1 MVIPSFKLKTTKHLM
16 YQDRSTDFQD
26 ILQGCY
32 RDQRSSQNALYRL
45 FYPYGMSIAIRYVN
59 TEAEAMSIVND
70 TFLKVFKNIK
80 RYDTQLEFK
89 PWFRKILVNTAI
101 NYMKKEKKYKEVLN
115 LETIPAIA
123 TQEDILSKLNY
134 KDLIKILKSLSL
146 AYRTV
151 FNLYVIE
158 GYKHEEIANML
169 GISVS
174 TSKSNLTRARV
185 KLREL
190 VIVNLKQSI

>member
-1 MVIPSFKLKTTKHLM
+1 MR
-16 YQDRSTDFQD
+16 QDKSKGFQE

-32 RDQRSSQNALYRL
+32 ENQRSCQNALYRL
-45 FYPYGMSIAIRYVN
+45 YYPYGMSIAIRYVH
-59 TEAEAMSIVND
+59 TEAEAISIVND
-70 TFLKVFKNIK
+70 AFLKVFDNIN

-89 PWFRKILVNTAI
+89 PWFRKIIVNTAI
-101 NYMKKEKKYKEVLN
+101 NFMKKEKKYKEVLDI
-115 LETIPAIA
+115 EKIPTIA
-123 TQEDILSKLNY
+123 TKEDVLSKLNY
-134 KDLIKILKSLSL
+134 QDLLETLKSLSL

-185 KLREL
+185 KLRES
-190 VIVNLKQSI
+190 IINKLKQ

>member
-1 MVIPSFKLKTTKHLM
+1 M
-16 YQDRSTDFQD
+16 
-26 ILQGCY
+26 
-32 RDQRSSQNALYRL
+32 
-45 FYPYGMSIAIRYVN
+45 
-59 TEAEAMSIVND
+59 ND
-70 TFLKVFKNIK
+70 AFLKVFTNIK

-101 NYMKKEKKYKEVLN
+101 NFMKKEKKYKEVLD
-115 LETIPAIA
+115 LETIPTVA

-134 KDLIKILKSLSL
+134 KDLLKTLKSLSL

-158 GYKHEEIANML
+158 GYKHEEI
-169 GISVS
+169 VS

-185 KLREL
+185 KLRDL
-190 VIVNLKQSI
+190 VINNLKQPI

>member
-1 MVIPSFKLKTTKHLM
+1 M

-26 ILQGCY
+26 ILKGCY

-59 TEAEAMSIVND
+59 TEAEAVSIVND
-70 TFLKVFKNIK
+70 AFLKVFKNIK

-101 NYMKKEKKYKEVLN
+101 NFMKKEKKYKEVLD
-115 LETIPAIA
+115 LETIPAMA

-134 KDLIKILKSLSL
+134 KDLLKILKSLSL

-151 FNLYVIE
+151 FNLYAIE

-190 VIVNLKQSI
+190 VINNLKQSI